1 VRELFLEAKKAAPA
15 IVFIDEID
23 AVGRSRGAGL
33 GGGNDEREQTLNQLL
48 SEMDGFDRNDLTVV
62 LAATNRPDV
71 LDPALLRPGRFDRQ
85 IVVDAPD
92 VRGRE
97 GILRVHT
104 RKIPLSADVR
114 LDILAKGTPGLAGAD
129 LANLVNEAAVLAA
142 RRNKSLVD
150 MSDFEDAK
158 DKVMLGVERR
168 SLQLTEDERRLTAY
182 HEAGHAIVGMKI
194 VGSDPLHK
202 VTIVPRGRALG
213 LTFWIPEED
222 RHNYTKDWL
231 EGRLA
236 CAYGGRVAEELVF
249 GPEKVTTG
257 ASNDIE
263 QATAI
268 ARRMVTQFGMSE
280 KVGVIAVGDKEQEI
294 FLGREIQQR
303 REISERMSETV
314 DGEVKRILDEAYH
327 RATEIVTNSRELLDR
342 IAAALLE
349 RETLDREDLGLLSRG
364 EPLPPRTLPPPPPAP
379 AAAAAKGPASAPVRP
394 PMLGT
399 PPAEPAGA

>member
-1 VRELFLEAKKAAPA
+1 
-15 IVFIDEID
+15 
-23 AVGRSRGAGL
+23 
-33 GGGNDEREQTLNQLL
+33 
-48 SEMDGFDRNDLTVV
+48 
-62 LAATNRPDV
+62 
-71 LDPALLRPGRFDRQ
+71 
-85 IVVDAPD
+85 
-92 VRGRE
+92 
-97 GILRVHT
+97 
-104 RKIPLSADVR
+104 
-114 LDILAKGTPGLAGAD
+114 LDILAKGTPGLMGAD

-194 VGSDPLHK
+194 PGSDPLHK

-280 KVGVIAVGDKEQEI
+280 KVGVIAVGDREQEI

-327 RATEIVTNSRELLDR
+327 RATEIITNSRELLDR
-342 IAAALLE
+342 LAMALLE

-364 EPLPPRTLPPPPPAP
+364 EPLPPRTLPPAPPTPTP
-379 AAAAAKGPASAPVRP
+379 AAAKGSTSAPVRP

>member
-1 VRELFLEAKKAAPA
+1 
-15 IVFIDEID
+15 
-23 AVGRSRGAGL
+23 
-33 GGGNDEREQTLNQLL
+33 
-48 SEMDGFDRNDLTVV
+48 
-62 LAATNRPDV
+62 
-71 LDPALLRPGRFDRQ
+71 
-85 IVVDAPD
+85 
-92 VRGRE
+92 
-97 GILRVHT
+97 
-104 RKIPLSADVR
+104 LSADVR
-114 LDILAKGTPGLAGAD
+114 LDILAKGTPGLMGAD

-280 KVGVIAVGDKEQEI
+280 KVGVIAVGDREQEI

-327 RATEIVTNSRELLDR
+327 RATEIITNSRELLDR
-342 IAAALLE
+342 IAMALLE

-364 EPLPPRTLPPPPPAP
+364 EPLPPRSLPPASPTPTP
-379 AAAAAKGPASAPVRP
+379 AAAKGSASAPVRP